1 MLFCCLRQN
10 ADFLIT
16 KPRPFLSFR
25 KGGAQVKMK
34 ANPKGETSSPTNMAL
49 TKVQKQKI
57 LDELKEKI
65 AKQKVMIF
73 ADFTG
78 LKVKDLSNLRKKIK
92 AADGEIKV
100 AKKTLLGLAVKG
112 AGLEFEAKKI
122 KGEIAL
128 VFGYKD
134 EISLTKIIYQF
145 AEANPNL
152 KILGG
157 FLENQFRTAE
167 EIITLAQLPTKEELL
182 SGLVRSVSAP
192 ISNFINVLQGNIKGL
207 IYILAKA
214 KM

>member
-167 EIITLAQLPTKEELL
+167 EIITLAQLPAKEELL

-207 IYILAKA
+207 IIVLAKA
-214 KM
+214 KT

>member
-1 MLFCCLRQN
+1 MLFCCLRQI

-167 EIITLAQLPTKEELL
+167 EIITLAQLPAKEELL
-182 SGLVRSVSAP
+182 AGLVRSVSAP

-207 IYILAKA
+207 IIVLAKA
-214 KM
+214 KT

>member
-1 MLFCCLRQN
+1 
-10 ADFLIT
+10 
-16 KPRPFLSFR
+16 
-25 KGGAQVKMK
+25 MK
-34 ANPKGETSSPTNMAL
+34 ANPKGETSSPTNMPL
-49 TKVQKQKI
+49 TKAQKQKI

-100 AKKTLLGLAVKG
+100 AKKTLLGLAAKS

-134 EISLTKIIYQF
+134 EISLAKIIYQF
-145 AEANPNL
+145 ASANPNL

-157 FLENQFRTAE
+157 FLENQFREAQDF
-167 EIITLAQLPTKEELL
+167 ITLAQLPTKEELL
-182 SGLVRSVSAP
+182 ARLARGVSAP
-192 ISNFINVLQGNIKGL
+192 ISNFINVLQAPLEACIFIIRSLGENKIGK
-207 IYILAKA
+207 
-214 KM
+214 

>member
-1 MLFCCLRQN
+1 MLFCCLRQI

-167 EIITLAQLPTKEELL
+167 EIITLAQLPTKEELI

-207 IYILAKA
+207 IYLLTKIKA
-214 KM
+214 